1 MEFTNTNIKIMIVV
15 SIIVAV
21 ICSTFVYVA
30 FKHTYTHEKRDLKI
44 TKRMLSNKIAKK
56 IKNKKK

>member
-1 MEFTNTNIKIMIVV
+1 MIVV
-15 SIIVAV
+15 SIIVAF

-30 FKHTYTHEKRDLKI
+30 FKHVYTHEKRDLKLS
-44 TKRMLSNKIAKK
+44 KRMLSNKLSKK

>member
-1 MEFTNTNIKIMIVV
+1 MIVV